1 MDYSDDN
8 VATILC
14 MIKDNQGKEDIPVE
28 IIRWWYIDPGTI
40 SWSRYPHTFIKGN
53 LSLDFG

>member
-28 IIRWWYIDPGTI
+28 IIRWWYIDPGDNI
-40 SWSRYPHTFIKGN
+40 
-53 LSLDFG
+53 LE